1 MQEEVIPVD
10 PFLVLWHDL
19 MIIFAIVTFFGGVI
33 IYLIYKLKVSLR
45 TDFKDKHDFIN
56 QNEVAWYKWA
66 MYFLAASL
74 AFLVNLYGERSLTEI
89 NFSFYVRIFF
99 GVSAGVIVG
108 YVSNL
113 ILENYWPTQVNR
125 KLRKWRYMPRVNPK
139 TGNKMRLLAEDEE
152 DVHLPDGMQAEEK
165 TFSIDYDVW
174 IDEKTNDIKIEKYQ
188 GQLLALQCRNCSF
201 YTMRV
206 QREEIVEHHPDGSPK
221 ELVKYYQCT
230 YCKNVRAT
238 QFRIS
243 RKEAADYINQKP
255 HFSARVK
262 SVELVRVEIHSTLE
276 GRQFFEFQ
284 TIEQAE
290 SFLKEYA
297 SSEAK

>member
-1 MQEEVIPVD
+1 MEEVIPVD
-10 PFLVLWHDL
+10 PFLELWHDL
-19 MIIFAIVTFFGGVI
+19 MIILAIVTFFGGVI
-33 IYLIYKLKVSLR
+33 IYLIYHLKVSLR
-45 TDFKDKHDFIN
+45 TDFKEKHDFIN
-56 QNEVAWYKWA
+56 ESEVKWYKWTA
-66 MYFLAASL
+66 YFLASSL

-89 NFSFYVRIFF
+89 NISFYVRIFF

-125 KLRKWRYMPRVNPK
+125 KLKKWRYMPRINPK

-152 DVHLPDGMQAEEK
+152 DVHLPEGMQAEEK

-174 IDEKTNDIKIEKYQ
+174 IDEKTNDIKIEKYM
-188 GQLLALQCRNCSF
+188 GRLLALQCRNCSF

-206 QREEIVEHHPDGSPK
+206 QREEIVEYHPDGSPK

-238 QFRIS
+238 QFKIS
-243 RKEAADYINQKP
+243 RKEASDYINQKP

-262 SVELVRVEIHSTLE
+262 SVELVRVEIHSALE
-276 GRQFFEFQ
+276 GKQFFEFQ
-284 TIEQAE
+284 TLDQAE